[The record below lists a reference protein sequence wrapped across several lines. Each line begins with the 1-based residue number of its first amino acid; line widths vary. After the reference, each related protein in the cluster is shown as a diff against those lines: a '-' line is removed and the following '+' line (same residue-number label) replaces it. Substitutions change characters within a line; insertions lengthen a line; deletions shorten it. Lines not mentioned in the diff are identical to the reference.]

1 MGVSKKRWT
10 EDEERA
16 LREGVEKHGTGR
28 WKHIKTDND
37 FSEILSLRSNVDL
50 KDKWRNILVA
60 RGEREKPSAVRKE
73 RKRRQQE
80 QQEQQR
86 QREGGSPNS
95 GGGAEAPDT
104 PPQLGGAHEA
114 KGARYADGAMATSS
128 AWPAEEAAGAANTK
142 DGDRSVAAGL
152 HRPTQTEASAAR
164 REGQAHEAG
173 TAMAPSSGSPNGPT
187 PARPLSAEEMV
198 IAAIIALKDDRL
210 ATCRA
215 IHSWMAERYRGSLNQ
230 VESVGSFQDVE
241 RKVAQM
247 CQEKKL
253 LLREE
258 GYYDIAPWNTC
269 RGNDSRLQEEW
280 AWRIQQSSRVFSS
293 ADDAAEVAARAVA
306 EALQAAET
314 AENAMAEAVALERQ
328 ATAMKKQEAAATR
341 PIKKR

>member
-80 QQEQQR
+80 QQR

-114 KGARYADGAMATSS
+114 KGARYADGRVHTCQVWKMR
-128 AWPAEEAAGAANTK
+128 AAHAHGAA
-142 DGDRSVAAGL
+142 
-152 HRPTQTEASAAR
+152 
-164 REGQAHEAG
+164 
-173 TAMAPSSGSPNGPT
+173 
-187 PARPLSAEEMV
+187 
-198 IAAIIALKDDRL
+198 
-210 ATCRA
+210 
-215 IHSWMAERYRGSLNQ
+215 
-230 VESVGSFQDVE
+230 
-241 RKVAQM
+241 
-247 CQEKKL
+247 
-253 LLREE
+253 
-258 GYYDIAPWNTC
+258 
-269 RGNDSRLQEEW
+269 LQ
-280 AWRIQQSSRVFSS
+280 Q
-293 ADDAAEVAARAVA
+293 
-306 EALQAAET
+306 
-314 AENAMAEAVALERQ
+314 
-328 ATAMKKQEAAATR
+328 
-341 PIKKR
+341 